1 VNFILEQLKTLGTE
15 QLNALVNVRNEQ
27 GNTPLH
33 WAALNGHLEVVK
45 ALVSNGADCKVRRG

>member
-1 VNFILEQLKTLGTE
+1 LKSLEEEEKKKLI
-15 QLNALVNVRNEQ
+15 NVQNEQ

-45 ALVSNGADCKVRRG
+45 ALVQNGADCKVNFNNIHQFGY